1 MTRKKTDAPE
11 PVKAYK
17 IHTIINY
24 FDNKMRDLPPLK
36 ALRAFEAC
44 YRLRSYTRA
53 AETLNVG
60 QPAISHQI
68 RLLEQDLGIKLFIK
82 KGSLISATTE
92 ADDYYQEISQALGRI
107 AEISRNLRD
116 RSNKRTFNLATY
128 PGIAAYWALPRL
140 YSCREQTKNLSIKV
154 TTIDKER
161 DINWDQVN
169 CAILF
174 GTGNWPGY
182 ECQKLISEDV
192 LPVTAPLLA
201 EQLAPYSPE
210 RILTTAPLIHLEDT
224 ERRWFDW
231 SDWQKEFAPNVRL
244 PSDNIV
250 VTNHGLA
257 IHQALQGQ
265 GIVLGWTQIIQDLI
279 EGGSLVPLHNKS
291 LTSERGYWLVAP
303 KNFFNS
309 EAGRIIN
316 HILNTE
322 EAHQNAC
329 YFPTV

>member
-1 MTRKKTDAPE
+1 M
-11 PVKAYK
+11 KAYK
-17 IHTIINY
+17 IHIIINY

-68 RLLEQDLGIKLFIK
+68 RMLEQDLGIKLFIK
-82 KGSLISATTE
+82 KGSLISATKE

-107 AEISRNLRD
+107 ADISRDLRD
-116 RSNKRTFNLATY
+116 RGNTKILNLVTY
-128 PGIAAYWALPRL
+128 PGIAAYWVLPRL
-140 YSCREQTKNLSIKV
+140 YDCRQQTKNLSIKV
-154 TTIDKER
+154 TTTDR
-161 DINWDQVN
+161 DHDINWDQTN

-182 ECQKLISEDV
+182 ECHKLISEDV
-192 LPVTAPLLA
+192 LPVTAPFLA
-201 EQLAPYSPE
+201 EQIAPCSPDK
-210 RILTTAPLIHLEDT
+210 ILTMAPLIHLEDN

-231 SDWQKEFAPNVRL
+231 SDWQKEFAPDVKL
-244 PSDNIV
+244 PTDSIS

-279 EGGSLVPLHNKS
+279 DGGALVPLHDQS
-291 LTSERGYWLVAP
+291 LTSERGYWLVAT
-303 KNFFNS
+303 KSFFTS
-309 EAGRIIN
+309 EAGTTIK
-316 HILNTE
+316 NTLGTNE
-322 EAHQNAC
+322 
-329 YFPTV
+329 TR